1 MQQLHREKEASQQ
14 LLEAAKKKI
23 AQYEHN
29 QQEVARESTI
39 ERYQAVEESVKLE
52 KPNRWD
58 KLDALQGEAGKWE
71 AWEAQL
77 LKQLHAG
84 EAELSRNTA
93 SASEY

>member
-52 KPNRWD
+52 KPNR
-58 KLDALQGEAGKWE
+58 
-71 AWEAQL
+71 
-77 LKQLHAG
+77 
-84 EAELSRNTA
+84 
-93 SASEY
+93 